1 MKIIST
7 KDIYM
12 YTHKNIVNF
21 IDYKR
26 YVIQNITGYLG
37 NFKKMTHQD
46 LSVIFRKGKK
56 ITTGKSISSINHQTK
71 LIYFDFMPFHFNII
85 S

>member
-37 NFKKMTHQD
+37 NLKNDAPRLK
-46 LSVIFRKGKK
+46 R
-56 ITTGKSISSINHQTK
+56 
-71 LIYFDFMPFHFNII
+71 NI
-85 S
+85 